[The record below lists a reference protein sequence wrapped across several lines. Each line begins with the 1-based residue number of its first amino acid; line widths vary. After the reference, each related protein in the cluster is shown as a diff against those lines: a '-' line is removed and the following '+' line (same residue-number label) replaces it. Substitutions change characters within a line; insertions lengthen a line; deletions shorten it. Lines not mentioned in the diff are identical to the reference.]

1 VVESSPEISGHPP
14 EATAGIGTHPHV
26 AIVLTVEEAD
36 EAQAIEKYRA
46 AHPDVPE
53 YATFILQVIVDQV
66 AMTTGGSRADVCR
79 DRA

>member
-1 VVESSPEISGHPP
+1 LSRHRKYP
-14 EATAGIGTHPHV
+14 GIPGSNRRHWYPHV
-26 AIVLTVEEAD
+26 AIVVTVEEAD